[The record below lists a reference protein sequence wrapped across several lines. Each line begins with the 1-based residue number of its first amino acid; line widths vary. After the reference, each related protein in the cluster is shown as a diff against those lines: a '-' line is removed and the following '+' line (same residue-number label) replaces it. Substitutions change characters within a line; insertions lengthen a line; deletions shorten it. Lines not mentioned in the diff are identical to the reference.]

1 MINFTVLNN
10 GRIFTTSSKTKLVIE
25 ALSER
30 FTIRE
35 PADKYE
41 VNLNQ
46 IWAMDITYVR
56 QQGGSLLLG
65 INVYNQP
72 K

>member
-35 PADKYE
+35 PAGKYE

-46 IWAMDITYVR
+46 ICAMDITYVR
-56 QQGGSLLLG
+56 
-65 INVYNQP
+65 
-72 K
+72 